1 MLFRSAGAG
10 ESGVGGVGVGGSGT
24 GVGGPTGG
32 KGKQPSTL
40 TPEEAWAKHKNDD
53 HPEFGALSP
62 EEQEAWKQ
70 AQDQLEADMV
80 AYAALLERQLY
91 NDKLQ

>member
-1 MLFRSAGAG
+1 MLKNIPAELYRSVQICLTKSKRNVMEDIRLKYEKAF
-10 ESGVGGVGVGGSGT
+10 
-24 GVGGPTGG
+24 
-32 KGKQPSTL
+32 PSFVNYEPFWL
-40 TPEEAWAKHKNDD
+40 VW
-53 HPEFGALSP
+53 
-62 EEQEAWKQ
+62 QEAWKQ

>member
-1 MLFRSAGAG
+1 MEDIRLKYEKAF
-10 ESGVGGVGVGGSGT
+10 
-24 GVGGPTGG
+24 
-32 KGKQPSTL
+32 PSFVNYEPFWL
-40 TPEEAWAKHKNDD
+40 VW
-53 HPEFGALSP
+53 
-62 EEQEAWKQ
+62 QEAWKQ